1 MHEHTGGEQIMR
13 VSKLVMACYAAQP
26 EREVPHVGEIQWLFH
41 SSSEL
46 DDPKKWRF
54 WQNAAGDD
62 VAVAWMGGDEYQ
74 VAIHSDVQND
84 ALAAEIDQW
93 GKAQIFAKAQ
103 HEGETSIKIWQAVHD
118 DEPERMKAME
128 RDGWDRVSYHYL
140 KYWREIDAPV
150 PQPILPE
157 GFTIRHIRGEEE
169 VAARAALHRDSFLPY
184 SSKTNVC
191 RFAAL
196 AGQGSHAGKG
206 GGDASGKWRIE
217 VSC

>member
-1 MHEHTGGEQIMR
+1 MQ
-13 VSKLVMACYAAQP
+13 
-26 EREVPHVGEIQWLFH
+26 H
-41 SSSEL
+41 SRSVKYRTWEKS
-46 DDPKKWRF
+46 R
-54 WQNAAGDD
+54 
-62 VAVAWMGGDEYQ
+62 
-74 VAIHSDVQND
+74 
-84 ALAAEIDQW
+84 EIDQW
-93 GKAQIFAKAQ
+93 GKAKIFAEAQ
-103 HEGETSIKIWQAVHD
+103 HEGETSIKIRQAVHD

-128 RDGWDRVSYHYL
+128 RNGWDRAGYHYL

-191 RFAAL
+191 RFTAL